1 MDMDK
6 IFNHKDVQLS
16 KDEFRKT
23 YDFVPE
29 FATADE
35 AKQHAVYA
43 WDGKDN
49 ADYSLDPN
57 FKPEEYNQLFVTVK
71 NTAFSRHDD
80 HDVYTVKGTIQA
92 KC

>member
-43 WDGKDN
+43 WDGKIM
-49 ADYSLDPN
+49 
-57 FKPEEYNQLFVTVK
+57 Q
-71 NTAFSRHDD
+71 
-80 HDVYTVKGTIQA
+80 TIH
-92 KC
+92 

>member
-35 AKQHAVYA
+35 L
-43 WDGKDN
+43 N
-49 ADYSLDPN
+49 
-57 FKPEEYNQLFVTVK
+57 
-71 NTAFSRHDD
+71 NTLYMHGME
-80 HDVYTVKGTIQA
+80 KIMQTIH
-92 KC
+92 

>member
-1 MDMDK
+1 MCIRDRDK
-6 IFNHKDVQLS
+6 IFNHEDVQLS

-23 YDFVPE
+23 YVFVPE

-49 ADYSLDPN
+49 NCL
-57 FKPEEYNQLFVTVK
+57 L
-71 NTAFSRHDD
+71 
-80 HDVYTVKGTIQA
+80 YTSSNSGTRR
-92 KC
+92 